1 MRSEQKLSLVLS
13 DFARTMVTD
22 FSIETILDKL
32 VERIVEI
39 LPVVGAGVTLISPGI
54 EPHYVA
60 ASSASALRFEEIQ
73 SELGQGPCVLS
84 YTTGQ
89 AILVPDLREE
99 VRFGDFTSHAVQA
112 GLAAVFA
119 FPLRHGSSQLGA
131 LDLFKDEV
139 GPLSTQNQHVAQTL
153 ADVAAAYISNAQAR
167 SDLQDSSARAHQAS
181 LHDALTGLAN
191 RDLLF
196 QRLLHAF
203 SRNTRSGKTSG
214 LLFIDLDR
222 FKAVNDL
229 YGHQVGDELLV
240 AVATR
245 LSGLLRAGDTL
256 ARLSGDEFV
265 VLCEDLDTSKAIDPL
280 LARLKEAMTRPFA
293 VSNGEVH
300 VTASVGIS
308 FADPSGDSPEELLRR
323 ADQAMYK
330 TKRDHSGTYQT
341 FSHRDQRL
349 VEQTN
354 ELQRDLPDA
363 KRRGELHVAYQPIVA
378 TANGRVVGV
387 EALLR
392 WAHPRRGPVE
402 PSILIPIAE
411 QSGLILDIGQWVL
424 RQAWTDRTRWL
435 APPDAPDLTMSVN
448 VSVTQLMS
456 PGFVKSVR
464 AVVDKGDADASLLHL
479 EVTETVFVHDSER
492 ALHALR
498 DLKAAGIVIALDD
511 FGTGYS
517 SLSHLA
523 RFPVDIVKIDKSFVS
538 HIGDADLT
546 CRAIVA
552 AVIHLAHDLGMT
564 VTAEGVETAQQH
576 NTLTALGCDAFQG
589 FYFAQ
594 PQSAVD
600 IQTLLAGV
608 QRGTVLSDGN
618 AVAVEG
624 SPPTL
629 AVARRSGRPSPDVK

>member
-1 MRSEQKLSLVLS
+1 MRSEQQLSLVLS

-54 EPHYVA
+54 EPHYIA
-60 ASSASALRFEEIQ
+60 ASSPSALGFEEIQ

-84 YTTGQ
+84 YTTGK
-89 AILVPDLREE
+89 AVLVPDLRKE
-99 VRFGDFTSHAVQA
+99 VRFGDFTTRARQA

-139 GPLSTQNQHVAQTL
+139 GPLSARNQHVAQTL

-167 SDLQDSSARAHQAS
+167 SDLQDSSARAHEAS

-196 QRLLHAF
+196 QRLLHAL
-203 SRNTRSGKTSG
+203 SRNTRSHKMSG

-222 FKAVNDL
+222 FKTVNDL

-240 AVATR
+240 AVAAR

-265 VLCEDLDTSKAIDPL
+265 VLCEDLDTSAAIDPL
-280 LARLKEAMTRPFA
+280 LARLKDAMTRPFA
-293 VSNGEVH
+293 VSNGEVR

-308 FADPSGDSPEELLRR
+308 FTGPSGDSPEQLLRR

-330 TKRDHSGTYQT
+330 AKRDHNGSYQT
-341 FSHRDQRL
+341 FSHHDQRL
-349 VEQTN
+349 VERTN
-354 ELQRDLPDA
+354 ELQRDLPSA
-363 KRRGELHVAYQPIVA
+363 TRRRELHVAYQPIVA
-378 TANGRVVGV
+378 ATDRRVVGV

-435 APPDAPDLTMSVN
+435 APPGTPDLTMSVN
-448 VSVTQLMS
+448 VSVPQLIS

-464 AVVDKGDADASLLHL
+464 TVIDEDGADASLLHL
-479 EVTETVFVHDSER
+479 EVTETVFIHDSER

-498 DLKAAGIVIALDD
+498 DLKTAGIVIALDD

-538 HIGDADLT
+538 HIGDADIA

-576 NTLTALGCDAFQG
+576 DTLRTLGCDACQG
-589 FYFAQ
+589 FYIAR

-600 IQTLLAGV
+600 LQNLLTATQAGIILNDHLP
-608 QRGTVLSDGN
+608 RMT
-618 AVAVEG
+618 A
-624 SPPTL
+624 
-629 AVARRSGRPSPDVK
+629 